1 MSQARILVVDDDESI
16 REVFKMN
23 LETHGHIV
31 ETAATGKEAIDKIS
45 SEFYNLALIDIR
57 LPDMDGI
64 DILSAIEDTNPTLIK
79 IIVTGFPSKKNAID
93 AVNKGAN
100 GYLLKPVNM
109 DKLLEVVEKH
119 LEKQRKKKELDREK
133 SDPYEISNREL
144 KSQLKF
150 YEPIGRTNVL
160 S

>member
-1 MSQARILVVDDDESI
+1 MSRARILVVDDDESI

-23 LETHGHIV
+23 LETQGYIV

-64 DILSAIEDTNPTLIK
+64 DVLSAIEDTNPMLIK
-79 IIVTGFPSKKNAID
+79 IIVTGFPTRKNAIN
-93 AVNKGAN
+93 AVNKGAD

-119 LEKQRKKKELDREK
+119 LKKQRKYRELDREK
-133 SDPYEISNREL
+133 SELDEISNREL
-144 KSQLKF
+144 KSQLRF
-150 YEPIGRTNVL
+150 YEPIGKTNSVT
-160 S
+160 